1 MIEIVTYRES
11 WPREFADIGAA
22 LRRAL
27 GDLALRIDH
36 IGSTSVPGLAAKDVI
51 DVQITVRALDGRAA
65 SALASLG
72 YVRRGSVGRDHRPPD
87 ATGPESDWQK
97 QLFVQ
102 PPGQRRTNVH
112 VRVDGRPNQRYP
124 LLFRDYLQAHPAAAE
139 AYARLK
145 LELARILDDVGTYA
159 DVKDPACDLIAIA
172 AADWAKETH
181 WEPGP
186 SDA

>member
-11 WPREFADIGAA
+11 WPREFADLSAA
-22 LRRAL
+22 LRGAL
-27 GDLALRIDH
+27 GELAPRIDH

-51 DVQITVRALDGRAA
+51 DVQITVRELDDRVAEALEA
-65 SALASLG
+65 LG
-72 YVRRGSVGRDHRPPD
+72 YVRWGAVVRDHRPPE

-102 PPGQRRTNVH
+102 APGKRRTNVH
-112 VRVDGRPNQRYP
+112 VRVLGRPNQRYP
-124 LLFRDYLQAHPAAAE
+124 LLFRDYLRAHPAAAE

-145 LELARILDDVGTYA
+145 LELARILDDTGTYA

-172 AADWAKETH
+172 AEGWAKVMR

-186 SDA
+186 SDT

>member
-1 MIEIVTYRES
+1 MIEIVPYRES
-11 WPREFADIGAA
+11 WPREFAELAGR
-22 LRRAL
+22 LRRAC
-27 GDLALRIDH
+27 GDMARRIDH

-51 DVQITVRALDGRAA
+51 DVQITVRALDDLVGA
-65 SALASLG
+65 ALASLG
-72 YVRRGSVGRDHRPPD
+72 YVRWGSVGRDHRPPE
-87 ATGPESDWQK
+87 AIGPESDWQK
-97 QLFVQ
+97 LLFVQ

-124 LLFRDYLQAHPAAAE
+124 LLFRGYLRAHPASAE

-145 LELARILDDVGTYA
+145 LELARILDDIGTYA

-172 AADWAKETH
+172 AEDWAKETH
-181 WEPGP
+181 WEPDP